1 MQDLNDLY
9 LFAKVVEHR
18 GFSPAGRALGLPK
31 STLSRRVS
39 LLEERLGVRL
49 LQRSTRRFAVTE
61 VGQDYYQHCLAM
73 VAEAEAAQEAI
84 ERLWAEPRGLIR
96 LSCPIPLSLATVA
109 PLVARFLARHPG
121 VRIHYEVTGRRVDVI
136 EEGFDVAIRVR
147 PPPLE
152 NSDLVMKVLGESV
165 SVLVG
170 SPALLNRL
178 GRPQSPSDLSRFESL
193 GMILTV
199 GEHAWR
205 LAGRDGTVQEVL
217 HQPRLT
223 TDDME
228 TLRQAALEG
237 VGIVQLPDYIVA
249 HDITGGGLEV
259 LLPNW
264 SAARGITHAVFPS
277 RRGLLPAVRHFIDF
291 LAAEMRE
298 L

>member
-18 GFSPAGRALGLPK
+18 GFSPAGRALGIPK

-61 VGQDYYQHCLAM
+61 VGQDFVQHCLAM
-73 VAEAEAAQEAI
+73 VAEAEAAQEAV
-84 ERLWAEPRGLIR
+84 ERVQAEPRGLIR
-96 LSCPIPLSLATVA
+96 VSCPIPLSLATVA
-109 PLVARFLARHPG
+109 PLVARFLAQHPG
-121 VRIHYEVTGRRVDVI
+121 VRIHYEVTSRRVDVI

-152 NSDLVMKVLGESV
+152 SSDLVMKVLGESA
-165 SVLVG
+165 SVIVA
-170 SPALLNRL
+170 SPALL
-178 GRPQSPSDLSRFESL
+178 GSQDRPQSPSDLIHFESL
-193 GMILTV
+193 GMILIS

-205 LAGRDGTVQEVL
+205 LTGPDGTVQEVP
-217 HQPRLT
+217 HHPRLT

-237 VGIVQLPDYIVA
+237 VGIVQLPGFIVA
-249 HDITGGGLEV
+249 QDIAAGRLEV
-259 LLPNW
+259 LLPDW

-277 RRGLLPAVRHFIDF
+277 RRGLLPAVRHFLDF

-298 L
+298 R